1 MKKRGLLLLLVS
13 AVLTGCQ
20 PADVSSIIGDVLDKE
35 ETVEADDAAEAATD
49 AGTSDENGA
58 GQSNSAA
65 SDEDYGVYE
74 DLISKIKEGLEKGDL
89 KLSELD
95 LSEKNSFTLCA

>member
-1 MKKRGLLLLLVS
+1 MRKRGLLLLFVS

-20 PADVSSIIGDVLDKE
+20 PSDISSIIGDVLDKE
-35 ETVEADDAAEAATD
+35 EAVEADDAAEAATD
-49 AGTSDENGA
+49 AGASDESGA

-74 DLISKIKEGLEKGDL
+74 DLISKIKEGLEQAHCISRQDP
-89 KLSELD
+89 
-95 LSEKNSFTLCA
+95 